1 LANMMHLLPKQSR
14 FVEYYVQ
21 TWNAAE
27 AARLA
32 GYKPSRAK
40 ITGME
45 LKKKPLIAEAI
56 KVRMKDLQLETDDVL
71 SRLAEQATAN
81 YSEFFTYKTGDDG
94 RLEVDK
100 INWEVFRSR
109 GHLVK
114 KLSWTNNGPTLE
126 LQDQQTALI
135 TVGKAIGALVDKHEV
150 KNEFNQ
156 EQLNNLLM
164 KIWGK
169 SDDNPGPD

>member
-1 LANMMHLLPKQSR
+1 MRKISPKQSR

-21 TWNAAE
+21 TWNASE

-32 GYKPSRAK
+32 GYKAEACVIGPR
-40 ITGME
+40 
-45 LKKKPLIAEAI
+45 LKNKPLIAEAI
-56 KVRMKDLQLETDDVL
+56 KERMKILQLETDDVL
-71 SRLAEQATAN
+71 SRLGEQAIAN
-81 YSEFFTYKTGDDG
+81 YSEFFTFKTDDDG
-94 RLEVDK
+94 RLVVEG

-135 TVGKAIGALVDKHEV
+135 TVGKAIGALVDRHEV
-150 KNEFNQ
+150 KSEFDQ
-156 EQLNNLLM
+156 EQLNNLLVR
-164 KIWGK
+164 IWGK
-169 SDDNPGPD
+169 PDDNPGSD